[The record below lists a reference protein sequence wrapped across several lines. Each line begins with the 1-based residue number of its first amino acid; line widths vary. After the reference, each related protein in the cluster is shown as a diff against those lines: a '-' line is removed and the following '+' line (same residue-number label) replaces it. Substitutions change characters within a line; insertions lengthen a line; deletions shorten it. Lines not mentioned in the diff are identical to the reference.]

1 MLSVTPTKILLHSAL
16 RTGPRLS
23 GFSHT
28 YLPSHVHAPSAIPS
42 PCLNCPVLEPE
53 WTLCNPFGPGPK
65 PLWTIMNTVW
75 DGRIGLTISAMPS
88 AHTSGM
94 SHEIVLCQFDS
105 DSAAQGLEKDNLGN
119 ENELVVRRRTEV
131 MEGPDGRHV
140 LNPGRYGKTVAWCYQ
155 KDNSSRSSTEL
166 PELFFVDRRGTDP
179 DDPAE
184 AEGVFSK
191 YAVSDDGYG
200 YRFNPPAW
208 VARHGRLLDMD
219 FDDGRGRL
227 ALAMEDDTTVLFEF

>member
-1 MLSVTPTKILLHSAL
+1 
-16 RTGPRLS
+16 
-23 GFSHT
+23 
-28 YLPSHVHAPSAIPS
+28 
-42 PCLNCPVLEPE
+42 
-53 WTLCNPFGPGPK
+53 
-65 PLWTIMNTVW
+65 MNTVW
-75 DGRIGLTISAMPS
+75 DGRIGLTISALPS
-88 AHTSGM
+88 DHASGM
-94 SHEIVLCQFDS
+94 SQKILLCQFDS
-105 DSAAQGLEKDNLGN
+105 EAQGSGSEKANLENG
-119 ENELVVRRRTEV
+119 LVSRRTEV

-140 LNPGRYGKTVAWCYQ
+140 LNPGRYGKTVAWCSQ
-155 KDNSSRSSTEL
+155 KNTNSRSSTEL
-166 PELFFVDRRGTDP
+166 PELPEFFFADRKGTDP

-191 YAVSDDGYG
+191 YATSNDGYK